1 MHMKTNES
9 VNLRSVAAE
18 VYDKC
23 GGDAKRSRT
32 TLAKRLLREREFLGG
47 IVGEIAH
54 EAIRRHIHRV
64 RHEIWGGSQHP
75 KPEPESAKDA
85 EIQAAN
91 ERISRW
97 YSMPLSTG
105 KHLGEAVRGEVV
117 LEADMHR
124 TLSASNGIKARFYKA
139 LSAKLPDELSTVSS
153 VLSEDEIEEI
163 ARGES

>member
-1 MHMKTNES
+1 MHMKTNEP

-23 GGDAKRSRT
+23 GGDRERSRS
-32 TLAKRLLREREFLGG
+32 TLAKRLLKEREFLGG
-47 IVGEIAH
+47 VVGEIAH

-64 RHEIWGGSQHP
+64 RSEIWGGSQQP
-75 KPEPESAKDA
+75 KPEPTSAKDA

-105 KHLGEAVRGEVV
+105 KHLGEAVRGEIV
-117 LEADMHR
+117 LESDMHK
-124 TLSASNGIKARFYKA
+124 TLATSNGVKARFYRT
-139 LSAKLPDELSTVSS
+139 LSEKLPDELATVSS
-153 VLSEDEIEEI
+153 VLSEDDIEEI